1 MSEESIAL
9 CALFHDLCK
18 VDIYKTEMRNKKNA
32 QGQWEQV
39 PFYTIEDAFPVGH
52 GSKSVYIMNR
62 YLKLTDIET
71 AAIAY
76 HMGFSYGDDA
86 RTVGNVFGRFPEAF
100 ALSIADMEATY
111 FVENEHWPR

>member
-1 MSEESIAL
+1 MG
-9 CALFHDLCK
+9 
-18 VDIYKTEMRNKKNA
+18 T
-32 QGQWEQV
+32 G

-86 RTVGNVFGRFPEAF
+86 RTVGNVFGRFLK
-100 ALSIADMEATY
+100 LSHYLRRI
-111 FVENEHWPR
+111 WKLLIL